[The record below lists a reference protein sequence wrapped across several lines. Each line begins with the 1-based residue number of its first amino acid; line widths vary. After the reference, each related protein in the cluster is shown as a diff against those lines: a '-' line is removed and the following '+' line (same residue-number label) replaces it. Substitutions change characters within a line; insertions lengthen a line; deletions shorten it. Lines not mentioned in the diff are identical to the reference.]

1 MDSIGDIITAG
12 SIDAAAGE
20 QKPRPAGGSCP
31 LCGGSGFIL
40 LADGTA
46 KRCACY
52 AERRL
57 LNAQKR
63 AGLQPMLRRMSF
75 ANFDLACY
83 APGIQAPGGRGR
95 TYYELARAAKTKTEE
110 LCRAVC
116 RGEQPRGLLLL
127 GQVGS
132 GKTHLAAAAANLL
145 LQKGRDVVFLVVP
158 DLLDELKS
166 GFGGDETAGQDLLR
180 RAKRA
185 EVLVLDDLGTHNMS
199 DWTRGVLFAL
209 LNFRVNEG
217 LTTIATSNL
226 DRTALQET
234 LGVRSLSRLL
244 ALCEPCFL
252 PCDRDL
258 RLRGLEKA

>member
-1 MDSIGDIITAG
+1 MEAIGDIITAG

-20 QKPRPAGGSCP
+20 QKPRPQGDCP
-31 LCGGSGFIL
+31 ICGGSGFIL
-40 LADGTA
+40 QADGTA
-46 KRCACY
+46 KHCVCY

-57 LNAQKR
+57 LAAQKR

-83 APGIQAPGGRGR
+83 APGIQAPAGRGQ
-95 TYYELARAAKTKTEE
+95 TYYELAKAAKTKTEE
-110 LCRAVC
+110 LCLAVC

-132 GKTHLAAAAANLL
+132 GKTHLAAAAANRL
-145 LQKGRDVVFLVVP
+145 LQKGRSVLFIVVP

-166 GFGGDETAGQDLLR
+166 GFGGDETTGQDLLR
-180 RAKRA
+180 RAKRV

-199 DWTRGVLFAL
+199 DWTRGVLFAI
-209 LNFRVNEG
+209 LNFRLNEG
-217 LTTIATSNL
+217 LTTIATSNF
-226 DRTALQET
+226 DETALKEA
-234 LGVRSLSRLL
+234 LGLRSFSRLV
-244 ALCEPCFL
+244 ALCEPCKL

-258 RLRGLEKA
+258 RLRGLEKK

>member
-1 MDSIGDIITAG
+1 MESIGDIITAG

-20 QKPRPAGGSCP
+20 QKIYSQGDCSF
-31 LCGGSGFIL
+31 CGGSGFIL
-40 LADGTA
+40 QADGTA
-46 KRCACY
+46 RRCVCY

-75 ANFDLACY
+75 DNFDLTCY
-83 APGIQAPGGRGR
+83 ASGIQAPVGRGQ
-95 TYYELARAAKTKTEE
+95 TYYELARAAKAKTEE

-116 RGEQPRGLLLL
+116 QGEQPRGLLLL
-127 GQVGS
+127 GQAGS
-132 GKTHLAAAAANLL
+132 GKTHLAAAAANRLV
-145 LQKGRDVVFLVVP
+145 QKGRNVLFIVVP

-166 GFGGDETAGQDLLR
+166 SFGGDETAGQELLR

-199 DWTRGVLFAL
+199 DWTRGVLFAI

-226 DRTALQET
+226 DEVSLKDA

-258 RLRGLEKA
+258 RLRGLEKK